1 MYHNMLS
8 GGIDY
13 DTQQYIKTVRAAF
26 LEGGG
31 DPVDFPNF
39 LQEHGISAVGPFIKV
54 DGSAKTAMAL
64 MKDL

>member
-13 DTQQYIKTVRAAF
+13 DTVQYIKTVRAAF
-26 LEGGG
+26 LEAGG
-31 DPVDFPNF
+31 DPVEFPNY

-54 DGSAKTAMAL
+54 TGSAETAMKL